1 MFEFNSEQ
9 VESVDVSQFEVEEGL
24 ELVEMYKLFVDL
36 VELAVDSVALTVD
49 VACVF
54 GNLVVL
60 LVRFE

>member
-9 VESVDVSQFEVEEGL
+9 IESVDVGEFEIEEGL
-24 ELVEMYKLFVDL
+24 ELIEMYKLFVDL

-49 VACVF
+49 VACVL